1 MVSICSDNMEDNG
14 TVQTQR
20 STRSRRSNFDFSNTR
35 NSGWRLD
42 DNASD
47 IEVRDDPYWES
58 YPV

>member
-42 DNASD
+42 DNSSD
-47 IEVRDDPYWES
+47 VEVRDDPYW
-58 YPV
+58 